1 LGLSYDMVQ
10 KKRAKAVVGS
20 ASGGSSGAKTNLKAA
35 EKASRHELNIVTN
48 LEVLVM
54 DDARW
59 SAEDE
64 IAQSLFKLDESLANL
79 RRAQAE
85 RDLVLRPRTPERFSD
100 FFDWLNAN
108 GMDTSDAPYRIGL
121 VEDDDTD
128 NATLFATQDIR
139 EGELI
144 TTIPSSVMMTTE
156 TALGSAIGNFISKV
170 LPLRSAPSVTLALHV
185 LAEALDES
193 SRFSPYIG
201 ILPSSF
207 SIPYSMPFTAE
218 HFLALR
224 PSAAHVRAIKTTRS
238 QVVQY
243 TKLYNLLSR
252 DPAACSA
259 LPLERFTYRN
269 FEWAISVVMTRQ
281 NSLVS
286 DGSGQSP
293 LLALVPVWD
302 LCNHAQGRQTTSVL
316 LDQAS
321 GLTQVE
327 CTAMRNF
334 SSGDPITIFYG
345 QRSNVDLLLYSG
357 FVQPENPH
365 DLVDVAIPFEGN
377 DKRTRIQKTVSFQ
390 RLLQQGKFEGAR
402 LERGSQGEM
411 TMVGVVGAGGE
422 ISRSLSAMCRISVMP
437 SDPDQVA
444 SASKLG
450 LDQEAP
456 DREDFRE
463 EDLAVALLKRQIIR
477 KRSLYRAAIDRKP
490 CSLGLADR
498 LVKALLVE
506 EDSILARASANLDE
520 FGLS

>member
-1 LGLSYDMVQ
+1 MVQ
-10 KKRAKAVVGS
+10 KKRAKAAVGS
-20 ASGGSSGAKTNLKAA
+20 ASGGSRGAKTNLKAA

-48 LEVLVM
+48 LEALVM
-54 DDARW
+54 DDTRW
-59 SAEDE
+59 STEE
-64 IAQSLFKLDESLANL
+64 EVVQSLFKLDESLAKL
-79 RRAQAE
+79 RRAQSE
-85 RDLVLRPRTPERFSD
+85 GNLVLRPRTTDRFSE
-100 FFDWLNAN
+100 FLDWLDAN
-108 GMDTSDAPYRIGL
+108 GMDTSEAPYRIGL

-139 EGELI
+139 EDDLI
-144 TTIPSSVMMTTE
+144 ATIPSSVMMTTE
-156 TALGSAIGNFISKV
+156 TALESPIGSFISKV
-170 LPLRSAPSVTLALHV
+170 PPLRSAPSIILALHV

-201 ILPSSF
+201 MLPSSF
-207 SIPYSMPFTAE
+207 SIPYSFPFTAE
-218 HFLALR
+218 QLLSLR
-224 PSAAHVRAIKTTRS
+224 PSAAHLRAIKTTRS

-243 TKLYNLLSR
+243 TKLYDLLSR
-252 DPAACSA
+252 DPAACPA
-259 LPLERFTYRN
+259 LPFERFTYKN

-286 DGSGQSP
+286 DGSGQSS

-302 LCNHAQGRQTTSVL
+302 LCNHAPGRQTTSVL
-316 LDQAS
+316 LDQES

-327 CTAMRNF
+327 CTAMKNF

-345 QRSNVDLLLYSG
+345 QRSNIDLLLYSG
-357 FVQPENPH
+357 FVQPENLH
-365 DLVDVAIPFEGN
+365 DLVDVTIPFEGN
-377 DKRTRIQKTVSFQ
+377 DMRTRIQKTVGFQ
-390 RLLQQGKFEGAR
+390 RLLQQDKFEGAR
-402 LERGSQGEM
+402 LERGSKGEM
-411 TMVGVVGAGGE
+411 SMVGVIGAGGE
-422 ISRSLSAMCRISVMP
+422 ISRSLSAMCRLSVMSP
-437 SDPDQVA
+437 DPDQVV

-463 EDLAVALLKRQIIR
+463 EDLAAALLKRQILS
-477 KRSLYRAAIDRKP
+477 KRSLYQAAIDRKP

-498 LVKALLVE
+498 LVKALLFE